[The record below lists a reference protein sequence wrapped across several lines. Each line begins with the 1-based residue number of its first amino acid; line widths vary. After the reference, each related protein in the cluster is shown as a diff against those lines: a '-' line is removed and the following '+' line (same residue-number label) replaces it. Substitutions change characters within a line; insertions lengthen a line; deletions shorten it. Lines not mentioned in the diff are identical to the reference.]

1 MSFKVYNSLNKKTE
15 IFKPINDGKV
25 LLYTCGPTVYDYA
38 HIGNFRTFIFE
49 DLLKRWL
56 MHLGY
61 EVKHIMN
68 ITDVDDKT
76 IEKARRKKE
85 SLSSI
90 TERYTEEF
98 LRDIK
103 WLKLIPA
110 NFFPKATNYIK
121 EMIELIKILLD
132 KNLAYI
138 DDNGSVYYNVTGYSD
153 YGRLGNVKPNNSQ
166 KRKRISDDEYG
177 KNSIQDFALWKSYK
191 KIDGDVYWDSPWG
204 KGRPGWHIEC
214 SAMSMTEL
222 GEHFDIHCGGVD
234 NMFPHHDNEI
244 AQSEGVTGRPFVNY
258 WMHSEF
264 LLIDGGKMSKSLGN
278 VFKIEDLKKMG
289 FSPESIRFQLLSAHY
304 RTKVIFSESKKKES
318 DKVIKKFLNFHN
330 LLKELSAD
338 TVNNWVLPKEYNNF
352 KEKMDNDLDT
362 PGAISVFFSWMKDIS
377 KEIKN
382 GKITKVKLGSAWAF
396 LSIFNL
402 IFDFINEEKLSVPKE
417 IKIIFDERR
426 VAREEKNWT
435 LSDDLREK
443 LFNLGWNV
451 EDTEKGQKLL
461 KNN

>member
-1 MSFKVYNSLNKKTE
+1 MSFKVYNSLNKKIE

-90 TERYTEEF
+90 TEKYTEEF
-98 LRDIK
+98 LKDIK

-110 NFFPKATNYIK
+110 NFYPKATNYIK

-153 YGRLGNVKPNNSQ
+153 YGKLGNVKPDNLQ

-191 KIDGDVYWDSPWG
+191 KIDGAVYWDSPWG

>member
-90 TERYTEEF
+90 TEKYTEEF
-98 LRDIK
+98 LKDIK

-110 NFFPKATNYIK
+110 NFYPKATNYIK

-132 KNLAYI
+132 RNLAYI

-153 YGRLGNVKPNNSQ
+153 YGKLGNVKPDNLQ

-191 KIDGDVYWDSPWG
+191 KIDGAVYWDSPWG

>member
-90 TERYTEEF
+90 TEKYTEEF
-98 LRDIK
+98 LKDIK

-110 NFFPKATNYIK
+110 NFYPKATNYIK

-132 KNLAYI
+132 RNLAYI
-138 DDNGSVYYNVTGYSD
+138 DDNGSVYYNVAGYSD
-153 YGRLGNVKPNNSQ
+153 YGKLGNVKPDNLQ

>member
-1 MSFKVYNSLNKKTE
+1 MSFKVYNSLNKKIE

-56 MHLGY
+56 MHSGY

-90 TERYTEEF
+90 TEKYTEEF

-138 DDNGSVYYNVTGYSD
+138 DDNGSVYYNVAGYSD
-153 YGRLGNVKPNNSQ
+153 YGKLGNVKPDNSQ

-402 IFDFINEEKLSVPKE
+402 IFDFIDEEKLSVPKE

>member
-56 MHLGY
+56 MHSGY

-90 TERYTEEF
+90 TEKYTEEF

-110 NFFPKATNYIK
+110 NFYPKATNYIK

-153 YGRLGNVKPNNSQ
+153 YGKLGNVKPDNSQ

-191 KIDGDVYWDSPWG
+191 KIDGAVYWDSPWG

>member
-1 MSFKVYNSLNKKTE
+1 MSFKVYNSLNKKIE

-56 MHLGY
+56 MHSGY

-90 TERYTEEF
+90 TEKYTEEF

-138 DDNGSVYYNVTGYSD
+138 DDNGSVYYNVAGYSD
-153 YGRLGNVKPNNSQ
+153 YGKLGNVKPDNLQ

-402 IFDFINEEKLSVPKE
+402 IFDFIVEEKLSVPKE

-435 LSDDLREK
+435 LSDDLRER

>member
-1 MSFKVYNSLNKKTE
+1 MSFKVYNSLNKKIE
-15 IFKPINDGKV
+15 IFKPINDRKV

-56 MHLGY
+56 MHSGY

-90 TERYTEEF
+90 TEKYTEEF

-138 DDNGSVYYNVTGYSD
+138 DDKGSVYYNVAGYSD
-153 YGRLGNVKPNNSQ
+153 YGKLGNVKPDNLQ

-214 SAMSMTEL
+214 SAMSMAEL

-318 DKVIKKFLNFHN
+318 DKVIKKFLNFYN

-338 TVNNWVLPKEYNNF
+338 TVNNWTLPKEYNNF

-402 IFDFINEEKLSVPKE
+402 IFDFIDEEKLSVPKE

-451 EDTEKGQKLL
+451 EDTKKGQKLL

>member
-1 MSFKVYNSLNKKTE
+1 MSFKVYNSLNKKIE

-56 MHLGY
+56 MHSGY

-90 TERYTEEF
+90 TEKYTEEF

-138 DDNGSVYYNVTGYSD
+138 DDNGSVYYNVAGYSD
-153 YGRLGNVKPNNSQ
+153 YGKLGNVNPDNLQ

-338 TVNNWVLPKEYNNF
+338 TVNNWVLPKEYSNF

>member
-1 MSFKVYNSLNKKTE
+1 MSFKVYNSLNKKIE

-56 MHLGY
+56 MHSGY

-90 TERYTEEF
+90 TEKYTEEF

-153 YGRLGNVKPNNSQ
+153 YGKLGNVKPDNLQ

-402 IFDFINEEKLSVPKE
+402 IFDFIVEEKLSVPKE

-435 LSDDLREK
+435 LSDDLRER

>member
-1 MSFKVYNSLNKKTE
+1 MSFKVYNSLNKKIE

-56 MHLGY
+56 MHSGY

-90 TERYTEEF
+90 TEKYTEEF
-98 LRDIK
+98 LKDIK

-110 NFFPKATNYIK
+110 NFYPKATNYIK

-138 DDNGSVYYNVTGYSD
+138 DDNGSVYYNVAGYSD
-153 YGRLGNVKPNNSQ
+153 YGKLGNVNPDNLQ

-402 IFDFINEEKLSVPKE
+402 IFDFIDEEKLSVPKE

>member
-90 TERYTEEF
+90 TEKYTEEF
-98 LRDIK
+98 LKDIK

-153 YGRLGNVKPNNSQ
+153 YGKLGNVKPDNLQ

-191 KIDGDVYWDSPWG
+191 KIDGAVYWDSPWG

>member
-90 TERYTEEF
+90 TEKYTEEF
-98 LRDIK
+98 LKDIK

-110 NFFPKATNYIK
+110 NFYPKATNYIK

-132 KNLAYI
+132 RNLAYI

-153 YGRLGNVKPNNSQ
+153 YGKLGNVKPDNLQ

>member
-90 TERYTEEF
+90 TEKYTEEF
-98 LRDIK
+98 LKDIK

-110 NFFPKATNYIK
+110 NFYPKATNYIK

-153 YGRLGNVKPNNSQ
+153 YGKLGNVKPDNLQ

-191 KIDGDVYWDSPWG
+191 KIDGAVYWDSTWG

>member
-90 TERYTEEF
+90 TEKYTEEF
-98 LRDIK
+98 LKDIK

-110 NFFPKATNYIK
+110 NFYPKATNYIK

-153 YGRLGNVKPNNSQ
+153 YGKLGNVKPDNLQ

-191 KIDGDVYWDSPWG
+191 KIDGAVYWDSPWG

>member
-90 TERYTEEF
+90 TEKYTEEF

-153 YGRLGNVKPNNSQ
+153 YGKLGNVKPDNLQ

-191 KIDGDVYWDSPWG
+191 KIDGAVYWDSPWG

-396 LSIFNL
+396 LSTFNL

>member
-76 IEKARRKKE
+76 IEKARRKKK

-90 TERYTEEF
+90 TEKYTEEF

-138 DDNGSVYYNVTGYSD
+138 DDNGSVYYNVAGYSD
-153 YGRLGNVKPNNSQ
+153 YGKLGNVKPDNLQ

-191 KIDGDVYWDSPWG
+191 KIDGAVYWDSPWG

-338 TVNNWVLPKEYNNF
+338 TVNNWVLPEEYNNF